1 MAAVGRDGSPA
12 QKSVLTMGEKLMFVG
27 LIACGLV
34 GLFVTLVAVGMVW

>member
-12 QKSVLTMGEKLMFVG
+12 QKSVLTMGEMLMFVG

-34 GLFVTLVAVGMVW
+34 DFLVTLVALGMI